1 MYCKHCHA
9 KAEPNDITCR
19 YCGYH
24 ELVAQDELKILGWDY
39 DFNRFFG
46 LSAYLLVFSPMFVI
60 AFFYE
65 QLPNEAR
72 YHLFIPFIIAQNALF
87 LIPASI
93 YFVRWFKLHRRLRR
107 EQWQKTEGKVVDSR
121 VVRFI
126 TPSYYPIIEYNASG
140 VTRRFVSK
148 HSGASETIGEK
159 VDVIYNPNNP
169 LEATYYKDYRDLE
182 IAVLFAILEV
192 AFTSLSFAWMTFT

>member
-1 MYCKHCHA
+1 M
-9 KAEPNDITCR
+9 
-19 YCGYH
+19 
-24 ELVAQDELKILGWDY
+24 
-39 DFNRFFG
+39 
-46 LSAYLLVFSPMFVI
+46 
-60 AFFYE
+60 
-65 QLPNEAR
+65 
-72 YHLFIPFIIAQNALF
+72 
-87 LIPASI
+87 IPASI

-159 VDVIYNPNNP
+159 VDVFIYRIFVTQGNKVTLLTNNTIRE
-169 LEATYYKDYRDLE
+169 EAVV
-182 IAVLFAILEV
+182 I
-192 AFTSLSFAWMTFT
+192 